1 MPSLIEQS
9 GGQPQKQARY
19 VPVFTDRCFTGL
31 YTQRAALHDPADVP
45 TARYYGG
52 RPDALWAGKNIELT
66 NRLTLQRRP
75 GSTSFSTATY
85 PTPPTSAFSFQLS
98 DSTIRVIVDT
108 QSTGSLALS
117 AVGNTSGGTTVY
129 TGVFPNG
136 GSNAYVGMEFLIA
149 GFANG
154 ANNGSFTVTAST
166 TTTLTL
172 SNTAGVAETH
182 AATAVS
188 AGAVY
193 WDEQNGSKV
202 LLFAKSTGA
211 GQTLFQAVAGI
222 LYAGDGVDTWKYTP
236 LNPNLPPGSAVSVWN
251 WGIVAPTTQPSVAIT
266 ATGAASTIWQANTI
280 FSTMGLTVD
289 SFNQA
294 WQLIGVNADGSN
306 TAGAVFGTAGNG
318 QPAWNQSLFGT
329 TTEGSGTPIVWKNVG
344 QLLPWQASFS
354 YGVSHLAGVAGLTA
368 IYDQASDSVYCNFTG
383 HGGLTVSGTTKPP
396 FNGVAGGVFHDNQCV
411 WFFVGT
417 SSQMQAW
424 QPSTAYNNWV
434 GTGTTSTGF
443 AGIPTNCAIEPFIL
457 PPPPTQ
463 AVYLQV
469 PTNTGTSGTATSPF
483 LVDSGAGT
491 QQPDGQLL
499 WLSLGS
505 AVWAANTNYIQWQA
519 QGTPFG
525 CVTDGV
531 NMQVCT
537 TSGVTDPTKPGTV
550 NSSLTAVANASSGTT
565 AYTGTFSPTLTP
577 GRSVVI
583 SGFTHAANNGT
594 FSVVTCSATT
604 LVVNNAGGV
613 AESDAGSLICNP
625 WGVAYGATTQ
635 DGSVTWVC
643 VGPQVTW
650 VAGSATTGIWNLP
663 LSGFQPPQA
672 SQAFGGSEVNSS
684 TALVE
689 TTVSSGESGFAQP
702 TWSALAGYTAD
713 TAGGGS
719 SFALTSVAVSGGV
732 ATYTGTITGGG
743 SNAFVGL
750 AFVVTGFTNAANNGI
765 IYVTASTA
773 TTLVCNATGQVAET
787 HGAAATRNLTW
798 FAESVVTSN
807 SLSWS
812 SGLAY
817 AYSFKARAFDDF
829 YSPLPLGGGD
839 IPPGSTFG
847 ALGSP
852 TGSATNAVSTASP
865 AFTIVGANA
874 GAVNTVSGLGSIDP
888 QVDTII
894 IWRSADSAAG
904 SSQMFEL
911 TEIPAPKPVGGVAQP
926 WSFQDFL
933 PSTPTAL
940 YPGLNINIPAPI
952 DDVND
957 PPFPGFLPMAYNFQR
972 IWGGLGQSVA
982 FSGGPDTLVGTPN
995 EAFAPADN
1003 LPFLAPVI
1011 RLVKTPQG
1019 LVTFLPD
1026 SVEVIGGGPQTASFF
1041 SVTWAPGIGLMNYN
1055 ALDVL
1060 AGEIYFFSSDNQF
1073 RIMTPSLNVSN
1084 AGFPLGDQFANTPSS
1099 GASDTTWNANNVY
1112 VASHQNGTDNCIFV
1126 ADGSTGWYRLNPH
1139 QAGVWQ
1145 GTPEPVWSPFAAITD
1160 GCTMVQSVQTSPGI
1174 KKLLI
1179 GGATEGQEI
1188 LQRDLTVFTD
1198 NGTAYDAFFVMGSIA
1213 LCHPGQLAVLKF
1225 LEFDFSGV
1233 SFQPTVSYLLNEIA
1247 GTFVPFIAAPI
1258 PDPPSLYGTTTAP
1271 TSYSPA
1277 RYYFLGNASLARCRH
1292 LQVKVDFGTN
1302 STGSELFDMTI
1313 LGRVMIES

>member
-1 MPSLIEQS
+1 MPGLLEQN
-9 GGQPQKQARY
+9 GGGPQKQPKY
-19 VPVFTDRCFTGL
+19 VPIFMDRSFTGL
-31 YTQRAALHDPADVP
+31 YTQRNVLHDPADII
-45 TARYYGG
+45 TAKYYGG
-52 RPDALWAGKNIELT
+52 RPDALWMGRNIELT

-75 GSTSFSTATY
+75 GSTPFSTATY

-98 DSTIRVIVDT
+98 DGTIRVIVDT
-108 QSTGSLALS
+108 KSTGSLTLS
-117 AVGNTSGGTTVY
+117 AVANFSGTTTVY
-129 TGVFPNG
+129 TGTFPGG
-136 GSNAYVGMEFLIA
+136 GSNAYVGMQFLIA
-149 GFANG
+149 GFTNG
-154 ANNGSFTVTAST
+154 ANNGLFTVTAST

-182 AATAVS
+182 AATATS

-202 LLFAKSTGA
+202 LLFAKGAGA

-222 LYAGDGVDTWKYTP
+222 LYAGDGIDTWKYTP
-236 LNPNLPPGSAVSVWN
+236 LNPNFPPGSTVSVWN
-251 WGIVAPTTQPSVAIT
+251 WGIVAPTAQPSVDIVAS
-266 ATGAASTIWQANTI
+266 GAASTIWQANTI
-280 FSTMGLTVD
+280 FSTMGLTLD

-318 QPAWNQSLFGT
+318 QPAWNQTLFGT

-344 QLLPWQASFS
+344 QLLGWQANFS

-396 FNGVAGGVFHDNQCV
+396 FNGVAGSIFHDNQCV

-417 SSQMQAW
+417 SAQMRAW

-434 GTGTTSTGF
+434 GTGTTGTGF

-457 PPPPTQ
+457 PPPPDQ
-463 AVYLQV
+463 PVYLQV

-483 LVDSGAGT
+483 LVNSGAGT

-505 AVWAANTNYIQWQA
+505 AVWTANTNYIRWQA

-537 TSGVTDPTKPGTV
+537 TSGVTDATKPGTV
-550 NSSLTAVANASSGTT
+550 NSSLTAVANASGGNT
-565 AYTGTFSPTLTP
+565 AYTGTFSPTLSV

-583 SGFTHAANNGT
+583 SGFTNAANNGT
-594 FSVVTCSATT
+594 FSVVSCSGTT

-613 AESDAGSLICNP
+613 AETHAGSLVYNP

-635 DGSVTWVC
+635 DGSVTWVS

-650 VAGSATTGIWNLP
+650 VAGSSTTGIWNLP
-663 LSGFQPPQA
+663 HSGFQPPQA

-684 TALVE
+684 TSLVE
-689 TTVSSGESGFAQP
+689 TTVSSGKSGTVQP
-702 TWSALAGYTAD
+702 TWSALKGYTD
-713 TAGGGS
+713 DGGTPLTLTA
-719 SFALTSVAVSGGV
+719 VAVSGGL

-743 SNAFVGL
+743 SNALAGL

-765 IYVTASTA
+765 IYITASTT

-787 HGAAATRNLTW
+787 HVATATHNLIW
-798 FAESVVTSN
+798 FAESAVTLN

-829 YSPLPLGGGD
+829 YSPLPVGGGN

-847 ALGSP
+847 ALGPP
-852 TGSATNAVSTASP
+852 TGSATDAVSTASP
-865 AFTIVGANA
+865 AFVIVGANA
-874 GAVNTVSGLGSIDP
+874 GAVNTVSGLGSTDP

-911 TEIPAPKPVGGVAQP
+911 TEIPAPKPIGGVAQP

-940 YPGLNINIPAPI
+940 FPGLNIDIPAPI
-952 DDVND
+952 NDVND
-957 PPFPGFLPMAYNFQR
+957 PPFAGFLPMAYNFQR

-982 FSGGPDTLVGTPN
+982 FSGGPDTLVGNPN

-1073 RIMTPSLNVSN
+1073 RIMTPSLNISN
-1084 AGFPLGDQFANTPSS
+1084 AGFPLGDQFANMPSS
-1099 GASDTTWNANNVY
+1099 GVSDATWNANNVY

-1126 ADGSTGWYRLNPH
+1126 ADGSTGWYRLNPR
-1139 QAGVWQ
+1139 QVGAYQ
-1145 GTPEPVWSPFAAITD
+1145 TTEPVWSPFAAITN

-1179 GGATEGQEI
+1179 GAATAGQEI
-1188 LQRDLTVFTD
+1188 LQRNLSVFTD
-1198 NGTAYDAFFVMGSIA
+1198 NGTPYDAFFVMGSIVLA
-1213 LCHPGQLAVLKF
+1213 HPGQLAILKF

-1233 SFQPTVSYLLNEIA
+1233 SFQPTISYLLNEIS
-1247 GTFVPFIAAPI
+1247 GSFTPFTLAPVF
-1258 PDPPSLYGTTTAP
+1258 DPPSLYGTTVTPA
-1271 TSYSPA
+1271 TYSPN
-1277 RYYFLGNASLARCRH
+1277 RYYFLGNASIARCRH
-1292 LQVKVDFGTN
+1292 MQIKVDFGTS
-1302 STGSELFDMTI
+1302 STGDEMYDMTI
-1313 LGRVMIES
+1313 FGRIMVET